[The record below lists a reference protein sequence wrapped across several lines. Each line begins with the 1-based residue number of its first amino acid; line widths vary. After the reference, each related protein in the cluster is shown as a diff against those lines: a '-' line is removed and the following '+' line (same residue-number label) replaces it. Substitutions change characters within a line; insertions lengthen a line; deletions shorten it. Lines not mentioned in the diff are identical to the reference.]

1 MKTKLTP
8 IAAAAA
14 VAIAGAVA
22 APAFAQSA
30 ATPAAAASA
39 PKADDVQRVEITGIR
54 GSLQSSINQKRI
66 ASSHV
71 EVITAEDIGKLPDKN
86 VADSLAHVPGLN
98 ISSAGATEGGFDES
112 DRVSM
117 RGTNPSL
124 TQTLIHGHNI
134 GTGDWFI
141 LDQSG
146 TVGRSVSYTLL
157 PSEIVSSIVVH
168 KTSEASLVEGGVAG
182 SVDIITRKPLEFKQP
197 LTINASLGGVYS
209 DTAKKGDAQLSA
221 LANWKNDAGT
231 FGVLL
236 QAFSETRH
244 LRREGV
250 EILGYDTIDPS
261 NPVVTGQRPYT
272 CGTDSAGKPIT
283 CTATQAAHPDLA
295 NVLYPH
301 LIGDAD
307 FEQVRRRTGGVFDI
321 EMKPSPS
328 VTLDLNGFSS
338 HMEASNVNRN
348 YLLWSNHPF
357 AVGQDPTSYT
367 VNNGV
372 LTSATYGPT
381 VTNNDG
387 STTNVAHG
395 IYDQISRPGEAA
407 ESRYIDLDGKFQLSD
422 RLTLK
427 SQLGF
432 TSGYGKTG
440 NQDVAETD
448 ISLNSSTYQLNGTNN
463 PASFSLPGTNYTTPA
478 VIGANDDSNT
488 SADWI
493 FGADNEKVNDREGWG
508 QLDAD
513 YAVEWGP
520 LADLKFGV
528 RYNDHNRSLWG
539 AIGQGPAA
547 GFNAVSALPSTISGN
562 YAGNG
567 LPVPQNV
574 WEWSAAQLAAY
585 DALYA
590 NRNPVSRAYYSQDYG
605 VGEKV
610 GAGYIQGDLEGNQW
624 SGNVGLR
631 FVQTKERVQN
641 YQAYS
646 TAQPGG
652 VSSDWGN
659 FKLVTIDHTYNDVL
673 PSANL
678 KLDLTKD
685 MILRFAASRTM
696 TRADYSALGGSIA
709 TGTVDD
715 ATHTGGGTGGNP
727 DLKPITSNNFD
738 ASFEYYFDQ
747 GKGLASASLFYMDLT
762 SIVGLGTVHK
772 TISVSDSTFP
782 TGVPVDFSL
791 SVPINSTGSVKGIEL
806 SYQQPLFTNFG
817 FEGNYTYTD
826 GMAAGHLPL
835 VGCSRN
841 TYNASVYFENDMFN
855 AKVSYNRRSAFYSG
869 LDRSSAYY
877 QAATGE
883 LTASVG
889 YTISK
894 NFGVTLEGRNL
905 NDPHLK
911 YYATSN
917 QPRAYY
923 DNGRQYYLTAH
934 YTY

>member
-30 ATPAAAASA
+30 TAPAAAASA
-39 PKADDVQRVEITGIR
+39 ARADDVQQVVVTGIR
-54 GSLQSSINQKRI
+54 GSLQTSINQKRI
-66 ASSHV
+66 AASHV

-86 VADSLAHVPGLN
+86 VADSLAHVPGLTV
-98 ISSAGATEGGFDES
+98 SSAGATEGGFDES

-124 TQTLIHGHNI
+124 TQTLINGHNI

-146 TVGRSVSYTLL
+146 TVGRSISYTLL
-157 PSEIVSSIVVH
+157 PSEIVSSVVVH

-197 LTINASLGGVYS
+197 FTLNASLGGVYS
-209 DTAKKGDAQLSA
+209 TTAKKSDPQVSA
-221 LANWKNDAGT
+221 LANWKNESNT
-231 FGVLL
+231 FGVMV
-236 QAFSETRH
+236 QGFSETRH

-250 EILGYDTIDPS
+250 EVLGYDTIDAT
-261 NPVVTGQRPYT
+261 NPVVTGSRPYT

-283 CTATQAAHPDLA
+283 CNAAQAAHPDLSG
-295 NVLYPH
+295 VLYPH
-301 LIGDAD
+301 LIGDVQFD
-307 FEQVRRRTGGVFDI
+307 QVRRRTGGVFDV
-321 EMKPSPS
+321 EFKPSTA
-328 VTLDLNGFSS
+328 VTLDLNGFAS

-348 YLLWSNHPF
+348 YLLWLNHPF
-357 AVGQDPTSYT
+357 AVGQDPTAYT
-367 VNNGV
+367 VQDNV

-395 IYDQISRPGEAA
+395 IYDQIGRPGESA

-422 RLTLK
+422 HLTVK
-427 SQLGF
+427 TQLGA

-440 NQDVAETD
+440 NQDVIETD
-448 ISLNSSTYQLNGTNN
+448 ISLNGAAFNLNGTNH
-463 PASFSLPGTNYTTPA
+463 PASFSLPGTNYTNPA

-488 SADWI
+488 SSDWI

-508 QLDAD
+508 QVDAD

-520 LADLKFGV
+520 LVNLKFGA
-528 RYNDHNRSLWG
+528 RYNNHMRSLWG

-547 GFNAVSALPSTISGN
+547 GFNAAGALPQNATGN
-562 YAGNG
+562 FASNG

-574 WEWSAAQLAAY
+574 WTYSSDQLSAY
-585 DALYA
+585 DATYA

-610 GAGYIQGDLEGNQW
+610 GAGYLQGDLEGEKW

-631 FVQTKERVQN
+631 FVQTKEHVQN
-641 YQAYS
+641 YQAYAA
-646 TAQPGG
+646 AQPGG

-659 FKLVTIDHTYNDVL
+659 FKLVTIEHTYNDVL

-678 KLDLTKD
+678 KLDLAKD
-685 MILRFAASRTM
+685 MVLRFAAARTM

-738 ASFEYYFDQ
+738 ASFEYYFAPRA
-747 GKGLASASLFYMDLT
+747 LASASLFYMDLT

-782 TGVPVDFSL
+782 NGTPVDFAL

-806 SYQQPLFTNFG
+806 AYEQPLFGNFG
-817 FEGNYTYTD
+817 FQGNYTYTD
-826 GMAAGHLPL
+826 GIAAGHLPL

-869 LDRSSAYY
+869 LDRSTAYY
-877 QAATGE
+877 QAATGD

-889 YTISK
+889 WTISK

-911 YYATSN
+911 YYSSSS

>member
-14 VAIAGAVA
+14 VALAGAVA
-22 APAFAQSA
+22 VPAFAQTA
-30 ATPAAAASA
+30 AAPAAAASA
-39 PKADDVQRVEITGIR
+39 AKTEEVQQVIVTGIR
-54 GSLQSSINQKRI
+54 GSLQTSINQKRN
-66 ASSHV
+66 ADSHV
-71 EVITAEDIGKLPDKN
+71 EVLTAEDIGKLPDKN
-86 VADSLAHVPGLN
+86 VADSVAHLPGVT
-98 ISSAGATEGGFDES
+98 ISSAGATEGGFDEA

-117 RGTNPSL
+117 RGTSPSL
-124 TQTLIHGHNI
+124 TQTLINGHNI

-146 TVGRSVSYTLL
+146 TVGRSISYTLL
-157 PSEIVSSIVVH
+157 PSEIVGSVVVH
-168 KTSEASLVEGGVAG
+168 KTSQASLVEGGVAG
-182 SVDIITRKPLEFKQP
+182 SVDIITRKPLDFKQA
-197 LTINASLGGVYS
+197 LTINASAGEVYS
-209 DTAKKGDAQLSA
+209 DLAKKSDPQLSA
-221 LANWKNDAGT
+221 LLNWKNDAST

-250 EILGYDTIDPS
+250 EVLGYDTVAPGS
-261 NPVVTGQRPYT
+261 EV
-272 CGTDSAGKPIT
+272 A
-283 CTATQAAHPDLA
+283 TAVPALSG
-295 NVLYPH
+295 VLYPH
-301 LIGDAD
+301 LIGNAL
-307 FEQVRRRTGGVFDI
+307 FEQTRHRVGGVFDM
-321 EMKPSPS
+321 EVKPTTG
-328 VTLDLNGFSS
+328 VTLDLNGFTS
-338 HMEASNVNRN
+338 HMEASNINRN
-348 YLLWSNHPF
+348 YMLWLNHMF
-357 AVGQDPTSYT
+357 AVNQVPTAYT
-367 VNNGV
+367 VSNGIM
-372 LTSATYGPT
+372 TSGSYAATGTLDNPT
-381 VTNNDG
+381 A
-387 STTNVAHG
+387 NVAHG

-407 ESRYIDLDGKFQLSD
+407 ESKYLDFDGKFQLTD
-422 RLTLK
+422 KLTIK
-427 SQLGF
+427 TQVG
-432 TSGYGKTG
+432 TSYGYGYTG

-448 ISLNSSTYQLNGTNN
+448 ISLNSATFKLNGIGA
-463 PASFSLPGTNYTTPA
+463 PASFSLPGTTAANIGP
-478 VIGANDDSNT
+478 IGANDDSAT
-488 SADWI
+488 SSDWI
-493 FGADNEKVNDREGWG
+493 FGADNEKVDDKEKWAQFDG
-508 QLDAD
+508 D
-513 YAVEWGP
+513 YSLEAGP
-520 LADLKFGV
+520 LVNLKFGV
-528 RYNDHNRSLWG
+528 RYNDHLRAMWG
-539 AIGQGPAA
+539 AIGQGPLG
-547 GFNAVSALPSTISGN
+547 GFNAVGALPATSSGN
-562 YAGNG
+562 YPTNG
-567 LPVPQNV
+567 FAVPQNP
-574 WEWSAAQLAAY
+574 WEYSAGQLAAY
-585 DALYA
+585 DAQFA
-590 NRNPVSRAYYSQDYG
+590 NRNATSRAYYSQDYG

-610 GAGYIQGDLEGNQW
+610 GAGYLQGDLEGDKW
-624 SGNVGLR
+624 SGNFGVR

-641 YQAYS
+641 YQQYAS
-646 TAQPGG
+646 AQPGG

-659 FKLVTIDHTYNDVL
+659 FKLVTVEHTYNDFL
-673 PSANL
+673 PSLNL
-678 KLDLTKD
+678 KFDVTKD
-685 MILRFAASRTM
+685 TVVRLAASRTM
-696 TRADYSALGGSIA
+696 TRADYSALGGSINLGSA
-709 TGTVDD
+709 DD